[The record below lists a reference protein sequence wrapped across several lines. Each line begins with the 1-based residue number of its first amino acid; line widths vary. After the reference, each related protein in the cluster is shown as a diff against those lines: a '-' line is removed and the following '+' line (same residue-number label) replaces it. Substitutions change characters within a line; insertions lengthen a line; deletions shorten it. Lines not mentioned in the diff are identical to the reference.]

1 MKITVAKGGFDFSEA
16 EGKAINLPYDTL
28 IQLIEQLKVIYLWGP
43 SWFTLLQFII
53 YPNIYLPSYCR

>member
-43 SWFTLLQFII
+43 S
-53 YPNIYLPSYCR
+53 